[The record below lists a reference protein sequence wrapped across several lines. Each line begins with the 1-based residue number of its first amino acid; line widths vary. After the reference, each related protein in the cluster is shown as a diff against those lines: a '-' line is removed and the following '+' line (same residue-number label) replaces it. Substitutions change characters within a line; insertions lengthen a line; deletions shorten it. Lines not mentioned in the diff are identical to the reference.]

1 MKPVIIDTDPGI
13 DDAAAL
19 LLALASP
26 ELEVL
31 ALTTI
36 YGNASVDA
44 CTANA
49 LRLLQVVGREDIPV
63 YKGVGKPLLRPAN
76 EGWASH
82 IHGPDGLG
90 AVASSLAGTHGSMA
104 EQGDATGS
112 PVPVAGKHAA
122 QAIAEMVMAA
132 PGEVTILAL
141 GRMTNVAL
149 ALALEPKVAGAVRE
163 IVVMGGAVT
172 VPGNVSQVATAN
184 LHEDPEA
191 AAMVYDSGAPI
202 VQVGLDVCNRVT
214 VSAAQLEVIGQSGYP
229 GAGLLSEA
237 TAFLRDAYVRAG
249 RIGADEGV
257 RYNDMPAVGYAVN
270 PGLFTAQPALV
281 RIETQGD
288 LTRGQTVADWNA
300 TETNARV
307 CLNVDSDSL
316 AALFTERLTSG
327 APQKRG

>member
-26 ELEVL
+26 ELEVV

-36 YGNASVDA
+36 YGNASVKS

-49 LRLLQVVGREDIPV
+49 LNLLRVAGREDIPV
-63 YKGVGKPLLRPAN
+63 YRGVGKPLLRPAT

-90 AVASSLAGTHGSMA
+90 AIVENLDRYLGSNTAAGGRIA
-104 EQGDATGS
+104 DPA
-112 PVPVAGKHAA
+112 PVAGKHAA
-122 QAIAEMVMAA
+122 QAIVETVMAA
-132 PGEVTILAL
+132 PGEITVLAL

-149 ALALEPKVAGAVRE
+149 ALALEPAVAGAVRE
-163 IVVMGGAVT
+163 IVVMGGAVR

-191 AAMVYDSGAPI
+191 AAMVYGSGAPI
-202 VQVGLDVCNRVT
+202 VQVGLDVCNQVT
-214 VSAAQLEVIGQSGYP
+214 VSPAQLEAIGRADSP
-229 GAGLLSEA
+229 ATRMLTEA
-237 TAFLRDAYVRAG
+237 TAFLRQAYIRSG
-249 RIGADEGV
+249 RIGPGEGV

-270 PGLFTAQPALV
+270 PELFTVVPALV
-281 RIETQGD
+281 QIETRSD

-300 TETNARV
+300 TEPNARV
-307 CLNVDSDSL
+307 CMEVDSGGL
-316 AALFTERLTSG
+316 TALFTERLTPG
-327 APQKRG
+327 TG